1 MADQVFDIAV
11 VGAGPAG
18 LSAALTARVRNKSVA
33 LFEHLDFSPKL
44 QKAHSINNYPG
55 LPATPG
61 KEIIKQFADQ
71 CLAAGPTLIKEKVTN
86 IFIDN
91 DNFMILTNKGNYQ
104 AKSVIM
110 AIGVAP
116 AKLLPGEK
124 EFLGRGVSYCATC
137 DGMLYKGKEVV
148 VIGYT
153 AEAEHEAEYLA
164 EICEKVTY
172 LPQYKMSDEKKYS
185 FIVKKDIIKEI
196 VGTMKVE
203 QLVLGQETIAA
214 DGIFIIRA
222 TDPIDNIFP
231 ELALEN
237 QVVKVDRDMATNIK
251 GVFAAGD
258 CIGKPWQISKASGEG
273 LVAIHSVIN
282 YLNIKNNL

>member
-1 MADQVFDIAV
+1 MMFDIAII
-11 VGAGPAG
+11 GGGPAG
-18 LSAALTARVRNKSVA
+18 LSSAVTGAIRKKKIE
-33 LFEHLDFSPKL
+33 LFEQGEFSAKL
-44 QKAHSINNYPG
+44 QKAHTVDNYVG
-55 LPATPG
+55 LPEISG
-61 KEIIKQFADQ
+61 KDLMQKMADHA
-71 CLAAGPTLIKEKVTN
+71 LSYEEVSLIKEKVTN

-185 FIVKKDIIKEI
+185 FIIKKDIIKEI

-282 YLNIKNNL
+282 YLNSVK

>member
-1 MADQVFDIAV
+1 MMFDIAII
-11 VGAGPAG
+11 GGGPAG
-18 LSAALTARVRNKSVA
+18 LSSAVTGAIRKKKIA
-33 LFEHLDFSPKL
+33 LFEQGEFSAKL
-44 QKAHSINNYPG
+44 QKAHTVDNYVG
-55 LPATPG
+55 LPEISG
-61 KEIIKQFADQ
+61 KDLMQKMADHA
-71 CLAAGPTLIKEKVTN
+71 LSYEEVSLIKEKVTN

-185 FIVKKDIIKEI
+185 FIIKKDIIKEI

-203 QLVLGQETIAA
+203 QLVLGKETIAA

-282 YLNIKNNL
+282 YLNSVK